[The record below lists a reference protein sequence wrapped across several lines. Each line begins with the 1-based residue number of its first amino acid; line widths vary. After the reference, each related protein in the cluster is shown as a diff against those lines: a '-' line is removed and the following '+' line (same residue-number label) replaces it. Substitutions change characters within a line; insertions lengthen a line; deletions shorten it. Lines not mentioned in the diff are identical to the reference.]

1 MLTHTYVHPARH
13 RAQLT
18 LADVSLMRGA
28 TPVLNHVDLTVT
40 AQSRIAIVGE
50 NGRGKSTLLYVLAG
64 VLSPDSGSVQRTGT
78 LGLAEQEMTAT
89 DSRTV
94 GQAVAEAMA
103 VPRAAVLALDAAASA
118 LADDREGAAEEYAA
132 ALEFA
137 GAIQAWDAE
146 RRVQIAL
153 EALDAETDMTR
164 LLADLSVGQ
173 RYRVRLACLL
183 GSEDDF
189 LLLDEPT
196 NHLDRSGL
204 EFLTAQLRARSGGVI
219 IVSHDRALLSDIA
232 ETIIDL
238 DPAPDNRPRIY
249 GSGYAGY
256 QEGRLSERERW
267 EQDYE
272 RQQAEHTRLQESL
285 SAAQNRLIS
294 GWRPEKG
301 TNKHGRAT
309 RAGGHVQNVHRR
321 REALEAHPVTVP
333 EPPQLFRFPDL
344 PTRTGAALLS
354 VDNVSVAGRL
364 ATSVSFTLSHRGR
377 LVVTGP
383 NGAGKSTLLRV
394 VSGELVQDTGTIQAA
409 HFLGQHPQSTVQLN
423 ALVDAVDRA
432 RRGGAAAAVAAAQ
445 SALHHVFLHAV
456 EGRPHVVAAILEA
469 ARGQDLGFSDGHGP
483 AVLVVVLQGQCSAGK
498 GGLLALVE
506 REHLHGLALGGGF
519 LEAVQHLES
528 AFDHIA
534 HHVAVMAHA
543 DVAGCLA
550 AYHAVRAHKAEH
562 AGQHLVAAGAVVAV
576 QQDDF
581 IRLAAGDLVGVAQ
594 ADHVLGVLA
603 LFLVAHAGLANHEG
617 LETLFAQAVQNV
629 NGRDIGVTRG
639 AAFVGGLGKNRGGHG
654 ADLVIRQGHVG
665 ADTGSIAE
673 AACELHG
680 HFSSELMMV

>member
-394 VSGELVQDTGTIQAA
+394 VSGELVQDTGTIQRPGSTRIGFLHQESALPLDRRASEVYAA
-409 HFLGQHPQSTVQLN
+409 HIG
-423 ALVDAVDRA
+423 ALV
-432 RRGGAAAAVAAAQ
+432 
-445 SALHHVFLHAV
+445 
-456 EGRPHVVAAILEA
+456 
-469 ARGQDLGFSDGHGP
+469 
-483 AVLVVVLQGQCSAGK
+483 SAGVLLQSEVVSLSQL
-498 GGLLALVE
+498 GLLRPRETGKRVGELSMGQQRRLDLALVLSK
-506 REHLHGLALGGGF
+506 RPHLLLLDEPTNHLSFTLVDELTIALGATQA
-519 LEAVQHLES
+519 AVVLSSHDRQLLR
-528 AFDHIA
+528 
-534 HHVAVMAHA
+534 
-543 DVAGCLA
+543 DVASWPQRQLTA
-550 AYHAVRAHKAEH
+550 RAE
-562 AGQHLVAAGAVVAV
+562 
-576 QQDDF
+576 
-581 IRLAAGDLVGVAQ
+581 GD
-594 ADHVLGVLA
+594 VLA
-603 LFLVAHAGLANHEG
+603 
-617 LETLFAQAVQNV
+617 
-629 NGRDIGVTRG
+629 
-639 AAFVGGLGKNRGGHG
+639 
-654 ADLVIRQGHVG
+654 
-665 ADTGSIAE
+665 
-673 AACELHG
+673 
-680 HFSSELMMV
+680 